1 MRSTN
6 NILSIQD
13 LGVSYGSIQ
22 VLSDIDLT
30 VQSGEIVG
38 IVGESGSGKSTL
50 LKAITRLLPKSAH
63 LTSRSLYYKDTNLTT
78 LSNKAMRS
86 LRGSDIGFLFQDA
99 QESLDPLFTIK
110 RQFDEVLKAHTKLK
124 LTKEGMLQVQK
135 HALERVGLMDTT
147 RILQSLPSE
156 LSGGMCQRVT
166 IAFALALSPRILLA
180 DEPTSALDGNT
191 QRRIVDILRTLNREE
206 ELSLL
211 IVSHDM
217 DFVASLAHKIF
228 VMRDGRIV
236 ESGSCEQ
243 IMSDPQDAYTRE
255 LIDAIPRLQGTLD
268 VIPLGESHAS

>member
-13 LGVSYGSIQ
+13 LGVSYGGIQ
-22 VLSDIDLT
+22 VLSDIGLT

-63 LTSRSLYYKDTNLTT
+63 LTARSLYYEDVNLTT
-78 LSNKAMRS
+78 LSNKTMRS

-124 LTKEGMLQVQK
+124 LTKEKMLQIQK

-156 LSGGMCQRVT
+156 LSGGMCQRVI

-180 DEPTSALDGNT
+180 DEPTSALDSDT
-191 QRRIVDILRTLNREE
+191 QRRIVDILCTLNREE
-206 ELSLL
+206 GLSLL
-211 IVSHDM
+211 IVSHDI
-217 DFVASLAHKIF
+217 DFVASLAHKIV
-228 VMRDGRIV
+228 VMRDGHIV

-243 IMSDPQDAYTRE
+243 IIGNPQNPYTRE

-268 VIPLGESHAS
+268 VIPLGELHAS

>member
-13 LGVSYGSIQ
+13 LGVSYGGIQ

-78 LSNKAMRS
+78 LSNKAMRT

-99 QESLDPLFTIK
+99 QESLDPLFAIK

-124 LTKEGMLQVQK
+124 LTKEEMLQIQK

-180 DEPTSALDGNT
+180 DEPTSALDSDT
-191 QRRIVDILRTLNREE
+191 QRRIVDILCTLNREE
-206 ELSLL
+206 GLSLL
-211 IVSHDM
+211 IVSHDI
-217 DFVASLAHKIF
+217 DFVASLAHKIV
-228 VMRDGRIV
+228 VMRDGHIV

-243 IMSDPQDAYTRE
+243 ILGNPQYPYTRE
-255 LIDAIPRLQGTLD
+255 LIDAIPRLQETLD
-268 VIPLGESHAS
+268 AIPLGELHAS